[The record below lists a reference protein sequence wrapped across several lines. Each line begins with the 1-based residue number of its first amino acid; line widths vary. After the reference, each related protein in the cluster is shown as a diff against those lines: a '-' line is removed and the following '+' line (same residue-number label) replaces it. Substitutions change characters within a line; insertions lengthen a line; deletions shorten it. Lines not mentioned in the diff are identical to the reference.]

1 MGGVDTAPEMERM
14 TDMRVYADQ
23 AATTSLSKTALEAM
37 LPWMTENFGNP
48 SALYEEGR
56 TARDAVETARE
67 KIAHLLHAKAKEIYF
82 TSGGTEADNWALQ
95 MAAAAGAR
103 SGRIAIFSSSSW
115 SAASGTGPGGPS
127 WCGAPS
133 TAWPRWWNGFGAGA
147 GTGCPLSSG
156 GG

>member
-67 KIAHLLHAKAKEIYF
+67 KIAYLLHAKAKEIYF
-82 TSGGTEADNWALQ
+82 TSGT
-95 MAAAAGAR
+95 AGV
-103 SGRIAIFSSSSW
+103 SGDV
-115 SAASGTGPGGPS
+115 SAG
-127 WCGAPS
+127 
-133 TAWPRWWNGFGAGA
+133 NI
-147 GTGCPLSSG
+147 
-156 GG
+156 